1 MKVKDLFDFNPEAEI
16 CFLGLDYLPIELDI
30 YGWSSDDDTNSD
42 SKSTTS
48 ELLLMF
54 KKDNYTQNETQNN

>member
-30 YGWSSDDDTNSD
+30 YGWSTGGSADSD

-48 ELLLMF
+48 ELLLTF
-54 KKDNYTQNETQNN
+54 KKNNYKRNETKNN

>member
-30 YGWSSDDDTNSD
+30 YGWSTGVAQIQILNQ
-42 SKSTTS
+42 
-48 ELLLMF
+48 LQV
-54 KKDNYTQNETQNN
+54 NYF